1 MKKKVFL
8 ILLCVPI
15 LFLCFGCSGLETN
28 ETQTPFVKFSPNG
41 LNLSYGFV
49 PTESGSEI
57 VTTATNASQYEVST
71 LCVTYGFNNT
81 SDTVEERAILVN
93 AGETVE
99 LSRASQSYTNSL
111 DDKILHTKKVEYVAK
126 KGKKIQYI
134 TYFPETGEY
143 EIVNS
148 SNN

>member
-1 MKKKVFL
+1 M
-8 ILLCVPI
+8 
-15 LFLCFGCSGLETN
+15 
-28 ETQTPFVKFSPNG
+28 
-41 LNLSYGFV
+41 
-49 PTESGSEI
+49 
-57 VTTATNASQYEVST
+57 
-71 LCVTYGFNNT
+71 
-81 SDTVEERAILVN
+81 EERAILVN

-148 SNN
+148 SSN